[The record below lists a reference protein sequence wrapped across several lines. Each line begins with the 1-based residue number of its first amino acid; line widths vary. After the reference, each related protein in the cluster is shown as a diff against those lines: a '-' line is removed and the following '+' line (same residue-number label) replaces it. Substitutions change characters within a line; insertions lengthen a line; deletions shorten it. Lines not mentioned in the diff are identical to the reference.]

1 MTTGTIKFFNKAKGF
16 GFITPDDGGKDI
28 FLPAGTIA
36 AAGSAKLK
44 PGQRVTFDQ
53 EADTKGPKAVNLVIL
68 PGEVVA
74 VPAAAPPAPK
84 APPAPSRPSITV
96 YYDGDSEDALDVAEA
111 LKANGHDPRL
121 VDYRVTPPAKDE
133 LKRIS
138 IMLHETG
145 QNLVRRYDIMF
156 FELQLDDRF
165 IGEAEYWTAIHEH
178 PQLIN
183 GPVIIANGRARIC
196 KSENEARAFL
206 GDDKL
211 DEPRVKG
218 MSPRMM
224 AILAGTTPPPPEPKP
239 AAVAEKKLAA
249 AAPAKPAAKAAAK
262 PAAKTVEKKPAA
274 KPAAKAKAA
283 KTVAKPKAAAKPS
296 AKKAAA
302 KKKK

>member
-36 AAGSAKLK
+36 AAGAAKLK

-53 EADTKGPKAVNLVIL
+53 EADTKGPKAVNLVVV
-68 PGEVVA
+68 PGEVVPVA
-74 VPAAAPPAPK
+74 PPAAAKAPAP
-84 APPAPSRPSITV
+84 RPSLTV
-96 YYDGDSEDALDVAEA
+96 YYDGEGEDAEDVIET
-111 LKANGHDPRL
+111 LKERGHDPRL
-121 VDYRVTPPAKDE
+121 VDYRVTPPGKDE

-145 QNLVRRYDIMF
+145 QNLVRRYDTLF

-196 KSENEARAFL
+196 KSEGEVRAFL

-211 DEPRVKG
+211 DAPRAKG
-218 MSPRMM
+218 MSPRML
-224 AILAGTTPPPPEPKP
+224 AILAGNTPPPPEPKP
-239 AAVAEKKLAA
+239 AAMVEKKVATP
-249 AAPAKPAAKAAAK
+249 APAKPVAVKTAAK
-262 PAAKTVEKKPAA
+262 PTGKTVEKKPAA
-274 KPAAKAKAA
+274 KPAAKPKPAKA
-283 KTVAKPKAAAKPS
+283 VAKPKAAAKPV

>member
-36 AAGSAKLK
+36 AAGAAKLK

-53 EADTKGPKAVNLVIL
+53 EADTKGPKAVNLVVL

-74 VPAAAPPAPK
+74 VAGPAPAPK
-84 APPAPSRPSITV
+84 APPAPARPSITV
-96 YYDGDSEDALDVAEA
+96 YYDGDNEDALDVAEA
-111 LKANGHDPRL
+111 VKIGHEPRL
-121 VDYRVTPPAKDE
+121 VDYRVTPPGKDE

-145 QNLVRRYDIMF
+145 QNLVRRYDTMF

-211 DEPRVKG
+211 DEPRIKG

-239 AAVAEKKLAA
+239 VVAEKKLAV
-249 AAPAKPAAKAAAK
+249 PTPDKPAAKAAAK
-262 PAAKTVEKKPAA
+262 PAAKAVEKKPAA
-274 KPAAKAKAA
+274 KAKPAKVA
-283 KTVAKPKAAAKPS
+283 AKPKAAAKPV
-296 AKKAAA
+296 AKKASA

>member
-36 AAGSAKLK
+36 AAGAAKLK

-53 EADTKGPKAVNLVIL
+53 EADTKGPKAVNLVVV
-68 PGEVVA
+68 PGEVVPVA
-74 VPAAAPPAPK
+74 PPAAPKAPAAAP
-84 APPAPSRPSITV
+84 RPSLTV
-96 YYDGDSEDALDVAEA
+96 YYDGESEDAEDVIET
-111 LKANGHDPRL
+111 LKERGHDPRL
-121 VDYRVTPPAKDE
+121 VDYRVTPPNKDE

-145 QNLVRRYDIMF
+145 QNLVRRYDTMF

-183 GPVIIANGRARIC
+183 GPVVIANGRARIC
-196 KSENEARAFL
+196 KTEGEVRAFL
-206 GDDKL
+206 GDDKP
-211 DEPRVKG
+211 EVPKTKG
-218 MSPRMM
+218 MSPRML
-224 AILAGTTPPPPEPKP
+224 AILAGDAPPPEPKP
-239 AAVAEKKLAA
+239 AAVAEKKPA
-249 AAPAKPAAKAAAK
+249 AAPAKPAAKATAK
-262 PAAKTVEKKPAA
+262 PAEKKPAA
-274 KPAAKAKAA
+274 KPATKAKPA
-283 KTVAKPKAAAKPS
+283 KAAAKPKPAAKP

>member
-36 AAGSAKLK
+36 AAGAAKLK

-53 EADTKGPKAVNLVIL
+53 EADTKGPKAVNLVVL

-74 VPAAAPPAPK
+74 VPAPAAPKTAPAP
-84 APPAPSRPSITV
+84 ARPSITV
-96 YYDGDSEDALDVAEA
+96 YYDGDNEDALDVAEA
-111 LKANGHDPRL
+111 LKVGHDPRL
-121 VDYRVTPPAKDE
+121 VDYRVTPPGKDE

-145 QNLVRRYDIMF
+145 QNLVRRYDTMF

-183 GPVIIANGRARIC
+183 GPVVIANGRARIC
-196 KSENEARAFL
+196 KNESEARAFL
-206 GDDKL
+206 GDDKS
-211 DEPRVKG
+211 DERKAKG
-218 MSPRMM
+218 MSARML
-224 AILAGTTPPPPEPKP
+224 AILAGTAPPPPEPRP
-239 AAVAEKKLAA
+239 VVAAESKIV
-249 AAPAKPAAKAAAK
+249 APAKPVTKAAAK
-262 PAAKTVEKKPAA
+262 PAAKTIEKKPAA
-274 KPAAKAKAA
+274 KTASKAKPAKAAVKPKPAAKP
-283 KTVAKPKAAAKPS
+283 V
-296 AKKAAA
+296 AKKAPV